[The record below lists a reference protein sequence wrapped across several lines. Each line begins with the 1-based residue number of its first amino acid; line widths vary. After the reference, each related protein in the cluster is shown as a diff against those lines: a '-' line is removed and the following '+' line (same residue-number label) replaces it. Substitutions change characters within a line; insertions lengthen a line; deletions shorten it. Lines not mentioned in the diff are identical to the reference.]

1 LNKEEF
7 EMKKKQDEMKYIL
20 EMNKLGSDIKINPNE
35 IPGRVVYTQED
46 MIMGRKNNNGA

>member
-20 EMNKLGSDIKINPNE
+20 EMNKIGSDIKINPNE

-46 MIMGRKNNNGA
+46 MIMGMRNNNGA